1 MFHLKYKIKKL
12 KGGMKFMKLKLKKQK
27 GETLAESVVTIA
39 IFGILLIGITDFMSS
54 QINFVARLHHRDEI
68 INKAQILTANNVF
81 KELGANPISADNSGL
96 PSEVKEL
103 EKLASFDWD
112 KDKKILIVKDGT
124 EELQFAL
131 P

>member
-1 MFHLKYKIKKL
+1 
-12 KGGMKFMKLKLKKQK
+12 MKLKQQK

-39 IFGILLIGITDFMSS
+39 IFGILLTGITDFMSS

-81 KELGANPISADNSGL
+81 KVLSGDSFNAIDSSL
-96 PSEVKEL
+96 TPDKKAL
-103 EKLASFDWD
+103 EELASFDWD

>member
-1 MFHLKYKIKKL
+1 
-12 KGGMKFMKLKLKKQK
+12 MKLKLKKQK

-39 IFGILLIGITDFMSS
+39 IFGILLTGITDFMSS

-81 KELGANPISADNSGL
+81 DEIRLNSNNFTKDFTSG
-96 PSEVKEL
+96 
-103 EKLASFDWD
+103 D
-112 KDKKILIVKDGT
+112 KYIWSNDKKILIVKDGA

>member
-1 MFHLKYKIKKL
+1 
-12 KGGMKFMKLKLKKQK
+12 MKLKQQK

-81 KELGANPISADNSGL
+81 KELGTNPISADNSGL

>member
-1 MFHLKYKIKKL
+1 
-12 KGGMKFMKLKLKKQK
+12 MKLKLKKQK

-39 IFGILLIGITDFMSS
+39 IFGILLTGITDFMSS

-68 INKAQILTANNVF
+68 INKAQILTATSDDFFRN
-81 KELGANPISADNSGL
+81 LGTADIISDDYTWSA
-96 PSEVKEL
+96 
-103 EKLASFDWD
+103 
-112 KDKKILIVKDGT
+112 DKKILHVKDGT